1 MKRWNVVLPV
11 VALLSGCAGLTERV
25 PETGDGPAGE
35 QIRPQSRPAGVAPPA
50 SARTEEEFDTTTAEE
65 RMAAQVMPAPGGER
79 SLGRTVASL
88 GSPSEPGF
96 WLRTPL
102 VRQERPGRV
111 VYPQTG
117 RSVKVTLIP
126 IDGPPTGGSRMSL
139 SALRLIGAPLA
150 GLPEV
155 DVFADS

>member
-1 MKRWNVVLPV
+1 MKRWSVVLPV
-11 VALLSGCAGLTERV
+11 VALLSGCAAL
-25 PETGDGPAGE
+25 TGDAPGAGDGLADD
-35 QIRPQSRPAGVAPPA
+35 QVRPQSRPAGVAPSA

-65 RMAAQVMPAPGGER
+65 RMAAQVMPAAGGER

-102 VRQERPGRV
+102 VREEGPGRV
-111 VYPQTG
+111 VYPETG

-155 DVFADS
+155 EVFAEN